1 MNIFFRE
8 LKSHRNSLI
17 FWSIGMIALIG
28 ASMAKYAAYASTG
41 QSMGELID
49 QFPKMM
55 QTIFG
60 ISGFDLSKASGFFG
74 VIFMY
79 VALMATIHAI
89 LLGSDVIS
97 KEERDR
103 TSEFLFVKPLS
114 RSYAVTS
121 KLLSGLVNLII
132 INIVTLVSSIYFT
145 AIVNKT
151 GEPVNK
157 DIMILMA
164 GLFFLQLIFFTIGS
178 AIAGISR
185 KPKSAPGAATTTL
198 LVTFFIYFIVNL
210 NDKLDI
216 LKYLTPFKYFDAR
229 NLLADGKLDPLY
241 ITLSSA
247 IIVVMLISTYVFYNK
262 RDLNV

>member
-8 LKSHRNSLI
+8 IKSHRNSLI
-17 FWSIGMIALIG
+17 FWSIGMTALIG
-28 ASMAKYAAYASTG
+28 ASMAKYAAYQSTG

-55 QTIFG
+55 RTIFG

-79 VALMATIHAI
+79 IALMATIHAI
-89 LLGSDVIS
+89 LLGSEIIS

-114 RSYAVTS
+114 RISAITS
-121 KLLSGLVNLII
+121 KVLSGLVNII
-132 INIVTLVSSIYFT
+132 LLNVVTLFSSIYFT
-145 AIVNKT
+145 AIVNKNN
-151 GEPVNK
+151 EPVNH
-157 DIMILMA
+157 DILILMG
-164 GLFFLQLIFFTIGS
+164 GLFFLQLIFFTIGT

-185 KPKSAPGAATTTL
+185 KPKSASGGATSTL
-198 LVTFFIYFIVNL
+198 LVAFFIYFIVNL

-229 NLLADGKLDPLY
+229 NILADGKLDPLY

-247 IIVVMLISTYVFYNK
+247 IMTVMLIFTYVFYNK